1 MQDLNTHIKKRNSI
15 VVRTSLIG
23 IIANVLLAA
32 FKAIVGIMSHSIA
45 IVLDAVNNFSDAL
58 SSIIT
63 IIGTKLASKAP
74 DKNHP
79 LGHGRIEFI
88 AASIISV
95 IVLYAGISALTESLR
110 NLVNHVEADYSWRSL
125 LVITVAVLV
134 KLILGNYVKTI
145 GERVNSKSLIASGA
159 DALFD
164 AVLSTSVLVT
174 ALLYKL
180 FGISLE
186 AYVGILISFVI
197 IKSGYDLL
205 TETIN
210 DLLGKRIDDD
220 LAVGI
225 KELVSSMEGV
235 YGAYDLIVH
244 NYGPN
249 DLLGS
254 VHIEVDDS
262 MTAWE
267 IDRLTRLIQKE
278 VYNQYGVVISAVGVY
293 ARNTSDSQALEI
305 RKKLTSILSE
315 YPYIKQFHGI
325 HINTLTHLIAF
336 DIIIEFEQENR
347 NKLYDEIVERVKK
360 EFKGFDVSIT
370 LDGDFSE

>member
-186 AYVGILISFVI
+186 AYVGILISLVI

-210 DLLGKRIDDD
+210 DLLGKRVDDD

-267 IDRLTRLIQKE
+267 IDHLTRLIQKE
-278 VYNQYGVVISAVGVY
+278 VYDQYGVVISAVGVY

>member
-23 IIANVLLAA
+23 ILANVLLAA

>member
-1 MQDLNTHIKKRNSI
+1 
-15 VVRTSLIG
+15 
-23 IIANVLLAA
+23 
-32 FKAIVGIMSHSIA
+32 
-45 IVLDAVNNFSDAL
+45 
-58 SSIIT
+58 
-63 IIGTKLASKAP
+63 
-74 DKNHP
+74 
-79 LGHGRIEFI
+79 
-88 AASIISV
+88 
-95 IVLYAGISALTESLR
+95 
-110 NLVNHVEADYSWRSL
+110 
-125 LVITVAVLV
+125 
-134 KLILGNYVKTI
+134 
-145 GERVNSKSLIASGA
+145 
-159 DALFD
+159 
-164 AVLSTSVLVT
+164 
-174 ALLYKL
+174 
-180 FGISLE
+180 
-186 AYVGILISFVI
+186 
-197 IKSGYDLL
+197 
-205 TETIN
+205 
-210 DLLGKRIDDD
+210 
-220 LAVGI
+220 
-225 KELVSSMEGV
+225 MEGV

-278 VYNQYGVVISAVGVY
+278 VYDQYGVVISAVGVY

>member
-110 NLVNHVEADYSWRSL
+110 NLVNHVEADYSWHSL

-210 DLLGKRIDDD
+210 DLLGKRVDDD

-278 VYNQYGVVISAVGVY
+278 VYDQYGVVISAVGVY

>member
-15 VVRTSLIG
+15 VVRTSFIG
-23 IIANVLLAA
+23 IIANLLLAA

-210 DLLGKRIDDD
+210 DLLGKRVDDD

-278 VYNQYGVVISAVGVY
+278 VYDQYGVVISAVGVY

>member
-1 MQDLNTHIKKRNSI
+1 MQNLNTHIKKRNSI

-210 DLLGKRIDDD
+210 DLLGKRVDDD

-278 VYNQYGVVISAVGVY
+278 VYDQYGVVISAVGVY

>member
-15 VVRTSLIG
+15 VVRTSLLG

-95 IVLYAGISALTESLR
+95 IVMYAGISALTESLR

-210 DLLGKRIDDD
+210 DLLGKRVDDD

-278 VYNQYGVVISAVGVY
+278 VYDQYGVVISAVGVY

>member
-186 AYVGILISFVI
+186 AYVGILISLVI

-210 DLLGKRIDDD
+210 DLLGKRVDDD

-278 VYNQYGVVISAVGVY
+278 VYDQYGVVISAVGVY

>member
-210 DLLGKRIDDD
+210 DLLGKRVDDD

-278 VYNQYGVVISAVGVY
+278 VYDQYGVVISAVGVY

>member
-1 MQDLNTHIKKRNSI
+1 MQNLNTHIKKRNSI

-197 IKSGYDLL
+197 IKSG
-205 TETIN
+205 
-210 DLLGKRIDDD
+210 
-220 LAVGI
+220 
-225 KELVSSMEGV
+225 
-235 YGAYDLIVH
+235 
-244 NYGPN
+244 
-249 DLLGS
+249 
-254 VHIEVDDS
+254 
-262 MTAWE
+262 
-267 IDRLTRLIQKE
+267 
-278 VYNQYGVVISAVGVY
+278 
-293 ARNTSDSQALEI
+293 
-305 RKKLTSILSE
+305 
-315 YPYIKQFHGI
+315 
-325 HINTLTHLIAF
+325 
-336 DIIIEFEQENR
+336 
-347 NKLYDEIVERVKK
+347 
-360 EFKGFDVSIT
+360 
-370 LDGDFSE
+370 